1 MIIIT
6 ITMMILMIIMSVRM
20 IRIIVMKITSFKLR
34 CNANANFGQGQFIK
48 M

>member
-6 ITMMILMIIMSVRM
+6 ITMMILMIIMSEK
-20 IRIIVMKITSFKLR
+20 RIIVMKITLFQLR